1 LNGKERINTEGAENA
16 EATEKRGEENSHAA
30 LGREED

>member
-1 LNGKERINTEGAENA
+1 MNGKRINTENA
-16 EATEKRGEENSHAA
+16 EATEKRGEENGHAA